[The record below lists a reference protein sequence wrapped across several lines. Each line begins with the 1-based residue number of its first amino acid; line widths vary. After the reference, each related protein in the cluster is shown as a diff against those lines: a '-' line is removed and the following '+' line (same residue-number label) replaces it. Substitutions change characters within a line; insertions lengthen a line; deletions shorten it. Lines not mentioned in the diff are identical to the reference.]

1 MENHIIETQ
10 PSSEASKNTQ
20 QPSKSVV
27 NKKKLRLLRQRR
39 GYADLLM
46 KTLESQMKG
55 NETNSVQFVNPTR
68 PEARRIKRLYDSIK
82 IMARDFGEVEDHS
95 RVWLAHI
102 DTDAVHPM
110 VTIMGPDVEV
120 TLVRVWGE
128 GLTIPVA
135 LVRCKRLRIHVAAGE
150 LTIKEIGF
158 ACRKTTVAKKYQTI
172 ELTEKDLRARRF
184 RFSLS
189 GDRAVVL
196 VEKLKTEEEI
206 EEILETSNL
215 DQKIIEP
222 ERGRERRSKSVFG
235 RRLKLSQSS
244 TYPSDLSGNSQV
256 YILNTEPI
264 AEPTQYQSE
273 PMYSRVPV
281 SYIRNSMTLEEIQRR
296 ILFIDCEFVMGH
308 KELKGSKLKGVQ
320 LLASIA
326 IMNYHGQVILDTRVT
341 PAKRIRSCVTRITG
355 FRLSDL
361 INQRKE
367 EEIIREVQ
375 ELVKGRILIGHD
387 LTSDLSVL
395 RINIETLAGIR
406 DLSTSPTLRDLIP
419 TANARLSLKLVSEQI
434 LARPIHKI
442 ANNDGKEILKPHSAL
457 EDVQTIR
464 DVYLKIETIWRDT
477 PAVPNNHMWNHR
489 SGEM

>member
-10 PSSEASKNTQ
+10 TSSEASKKVP
-20 QPSKSVV
+20 QPLKDAVS
-27 NKKKLRLLRQRR
+27 KKKLRLLRQRK

-46 KTLESQMKG
+46 KNLESQMKG
-55 NETNSVQFVNPTR
+55 NEFNSVKFVNPTR

-82 IMARDFGEVEDHS
+82 LMARDFGEVEDHS

-110 VTIMGPDVEV
+110 VTIMGPDAEV
-120 TLVRVWGE
+120 TLVRVWGKE
-128 GLTIPVA
+128 LTVPVA
-135 LVRCKRLRIHVAAGE
+135 VVKCKRLRIHVAAGE
-150 LTIKEIGF
+150 LKIKEIGF
-158 ACRKTTVAKKYQTI
+158 ACRKTTVVKKCQTI
-172 ELTEKDLRARRF
+172 ELTEKDFRARRF

-196 VEKLKTEEEI
+196 VERLKTVEEI
-206 EEILETSNL
+206 EEIFEISNV
-215 DQKIIEP
+215 DQKVIEP
-222 ERGRERRSKSVFG
+222 ERGRERRAKSVLG
-235 RRLKLSQSS
+235 RRIKLSQSS
-244 TYPSDLSGNSQV
+244 TYPSNPSGNSQI
-256 YILNTEPI
+256 YILNTESI
-264 AEPTQYQSE
+264 EEPTQYQTE

-308 KELKGSKLKGVQ
+308 KELKGSKLKGIQ

-326 IMNYHGQVILDTRVT
+326 IMNYQGQIILDTRVT

-355 FRLSDL
+355 FRLCDL

-367 EEIIREVQ
+367 EEVIREVQ
-375 ELVKGRILIGHD
+375 QLVKGRILKGHD

-419 TANARLSLKLVSEQI
+419 TVNPRLSLKLVSEQI

-442 ANNDGKEILKPHSAL
+442 TINDGKEILKPHSAL

-464 DVYLKIETIWRDT
+464 DIYLKVETIWRDT
-477 PAVPNNHMWNHR
+477 TAVSNAQMWNHK